1 MNKINIEGMTCEG
14 CVKSVKEALEKIPG
28 IKNVIVNLE
37 EGYAEYE
44 GLIPKDIV
52 QKAIEAIGFD
62 VK

>member
-1 MNKINIEGMTCEG
+1 MNKINISGMTCQG
-14 CVKSVKEALEKIPG
+14 CVKAVKEAIEKIPG

-44 GLIPKDIV
+44 GLIPKELV

-62 VK
+62 VE